1 MDKTN
6 FHQTFNQTRAKAM
19 PITGDVL
26 ERLTNSVYDKT
37 LIGIYRQIS
46 EQTSGVQNFVVDITS
61 GVVLDRIVGV
71 NHGR

>member
-19 PITGDVL
+19 PITGDIL
-26 ERLTNSVYDKT
+26 ERITNPVYDKT

-46 EQTSGVQNFVVDITS
+46 DQIASVQNFTVEIIS
-61 GVVLDRIVGV
+61 GVPRLS
-71 NHGR
+71 